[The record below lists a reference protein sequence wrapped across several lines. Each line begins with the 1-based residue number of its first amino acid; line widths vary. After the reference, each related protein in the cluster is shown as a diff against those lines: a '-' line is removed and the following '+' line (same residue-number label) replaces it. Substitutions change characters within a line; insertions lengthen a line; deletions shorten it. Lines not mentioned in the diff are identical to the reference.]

1 MFRTFN
7 TIFKREF
14 KSYFYTPLA
23 YVFIGMFVFFM
34 GLVFN
39 SFLQSYLEY
48 TQGSQFS
55 AAPQVTIDRLAE
67 AFYSQTHVLLLIMVP
82 FFTMRLFT
90 TESTQNTLALLMT
103 SPVKTTELVLAKF
116 WGAASIVLIML
127 AMTLIF
133 PIFLFMFSQEGAQS
147 AGPDLGIVITTYIGL
162 FLISLTYVAIGT
174 FWSSVTES
182 QLIALVFTFF
192 SIFGLTLIS
201 VWSES
206 TSGITQA
213 IIKQLSVSDQFLSFS
228 KGSLEL
234 KSVTMFVSYIF
245 FFLFLTNRSIES
257 RAWRS

>member
-1 MFRTFN
+1 MFRAFN

-14 KSYFYTPLA
+14 RSYFYTPLA

-39 SFLQSYLEY
+39 SFLQSYLMY
-48 TQGSQFS
+48 TQQSQFA

-67 AFYSQTHVLLLIMVP
+67 AFYSQTHVLLLIMIP

-90 TESTQNTLALLMT
+90 TESSQNTFSLLMT
-103 SPVKTTELVLAKF
+103 SPVKTTSLVMAKF

-127 AMTLIF
+127 AMTLVF
-133 PIFLFMFSQEGAQS
+133 PTFLFIFSQEGAQS
-147 AGPDLGIVITTYIGL
+147 AGPDLGIVISTYIGL
-162 FLISLTYVAIGT
+162 VLVSLTYVAIGT

-201 VWSES
+201 IWSES
-206 TSGITQA
+206 TTGITQA
-213 IIKQLSVSDQFLSFS
+213 VIKQLSVSEQFISFS
-228 KGSLEL
+228 KGSLEF
-234 KSVTMFVSYIF
+234 KSVTMFLSYIV